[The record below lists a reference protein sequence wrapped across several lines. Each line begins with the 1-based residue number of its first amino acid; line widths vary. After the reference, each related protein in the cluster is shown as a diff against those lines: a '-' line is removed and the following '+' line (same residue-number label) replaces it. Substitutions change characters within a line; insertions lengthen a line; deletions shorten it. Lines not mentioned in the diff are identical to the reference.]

1 MLLTNEFSPV
11 PYLAPKPLLTISGHE
26 GTVNGIA
33 YLPAGGGLV
42 TCSSDKTVRIWNV
55 ELGEQE
61 GMAMEHGGW
70 VRSLAV
76 TKDGKR
82 TLSGGWDKILR
93 VWDMEMHQ
101 PIAEWGGHQGFI
113 DCIAMSPDDQLVAS
127 GDSDGRILASA
138 TRDDTV
144 IRVFDVENGDLILR
158 LIEGHT
164 EWVNSVVWSLD
175 GSWLVTASNDRS
187 ILFWDSDTGETIGD
201 PLTGHTFFIRSI
213 SLSPDGP
220 KLVSASWDRTIRFW
234 DIDSGDPIGD
244 PLQHESMVQA
254 VTFPPSGDFVAC
266 AESSGKVSIW
276 RIPWCDSKKV
286 IAHAQLSCPTIS
298 HSHCDCRHTN
308 RC

>member
-127 GDSDGRILASA
+127 GDSDGRIVIREMNLKEDGWIKRAIQYGRCSVNSICFSPDGTKLASA

-164 EWVNSVVWSLD
+164 EWVNSVVWSL
-175 GSWLVTASNDRS
+175 LN
-187 ILFWDSDTGETIGD
+187 LC
-201 PLTGHTFFIRSI
+201 L
-213 SLSPDGP
+213 
-220 KLVSASWDRTIRFW
+220 
-234 DIDSGDPIGD
+234 
-244 PLQHESMVQA
+244 
-254 VTFPPSGDFVAC
+254 
-266 AESSGKVSIW
+266 
-276 RIPWCDSKKV
+276 
-286 IAHAQLSCPTIS
+286 
-298 HSHCDCRHTN
+298 
-308 RC
+308 